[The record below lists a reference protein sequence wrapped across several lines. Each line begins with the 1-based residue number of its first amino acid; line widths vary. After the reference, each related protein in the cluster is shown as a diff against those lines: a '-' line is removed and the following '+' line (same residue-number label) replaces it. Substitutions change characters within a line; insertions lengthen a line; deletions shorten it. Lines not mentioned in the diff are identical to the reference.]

1 MSQQTLFDTALAVLR
16 ALPVYDTGRVQPE
29 DVGLFQP
36 DISDTGA
43 VVLHIPGAIVRR
55 DTDVAEGRQFPDAA
69 DSSRLVGVLIEDWY
83 PLQKVGVPDEQKLT
97 PAEWEAGY
105 GAHIALVKASVI
117 RSAFLAANGVRVTI
131 GWRTPTVVN
140 LKSNVR
146 TWRITACAIT
156 RRER

>member
-36 DISDTGA
+36 DMSDTGVA
-43 VVLHIPGAIVRR
+43 VLHIPGAIVRR
-55 DTDVAEGRQFPDAA
+55 DTDVVEGRHFPDTS
-69 DSSRLVGVLIEDWY
+69 DSSRLVGIVIEDWH
-83 PLQKVGVPDEQKLT
+83 PLQRTGVPDEQKLT
-97 PAEWEAGY
+97 PAEWDATY
-105 GAHIALVKASVI
+105 RDHIAIVKAAI
-117 RSAFLAANGVRVTI
+117 TRAAFLIPNGVRVTI
-131 GWRTPTVVN
+131 AWRTPTTVN
-140 LKSNVR
+140 LKSNVP